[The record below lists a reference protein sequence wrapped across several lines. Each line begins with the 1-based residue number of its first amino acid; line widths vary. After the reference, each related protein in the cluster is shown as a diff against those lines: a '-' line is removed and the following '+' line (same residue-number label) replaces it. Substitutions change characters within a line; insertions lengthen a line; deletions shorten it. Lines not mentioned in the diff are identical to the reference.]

1 MDIEQTTGAA
11 EKAQVG
17 DAVVA
22 LALVAAVFALVMAF
36 RVSLAFGKSRGMPVL
51 GVVAGVLAG
60 AFAAFF
66 SMILVVM
73 IGMGEFGPA
82 IPVAIVLALVFLALK
97 KARDLTIAPLVPPG
111 RASVGERPS
120 VEPRYSPTLVY
131 PLSATDVK
139 PSRETKAPA
148 DGKEAKRTR
157 KPRSAEVIDVIR
169 FEYED
174 RNGDLSM
181 REVEVT
187 AISDEYFE
195 GWCRARKAARTFRLD
210 RVTGDVVSMETG
222 EIDNP
227 YAWAGENKDDE
238 RNDGID
244 EERWFGRSS
253 H

>member
-1 MDIEQTTGAA
+1 MDIEQTTGTA
-11 EKAQVG
+11 ENAQVG

-22 LALVAAVFALVMAF
+22 LALVAAVGAFVMAF
-36 RVSLAFGKSRGMPVL
+36 RVSWAFSKSRGAPAL
-51 GVVAGVLAG
+51 GMVAGLLVG
-60 AFAAFF
+60 AFAGLV

-73 IGMGEFGPA
+73 IGMGEIGPA
-82 IPVAIVLALVFLALK
+82 IPVAIGWALVFLALK
-97 KARDLTIAPLVPPG
+97 KARDLTIAPLVPPAS
-111 RASVGERPS
+111 ASVGEVS
-120 VEPRYSPTLVY
+120 AIEPRYSPTLVY
-131 PLSATDVK
+131 PLGATDVK
-139 PSRETKAPA
+139 PIRGTKGQGERREP
-148 DGKEAKRTR
+148 KRTR

-174 RNGDLSM
+174 RSGDMSA

-195 GWCRARKAARTFRLD
+195 GWCRGRKAARTFRLD
-210 RVTGDVVSMETG
+210 RVSGEVVSLETG
-222 EIDNP
+222 EIDDP
-227 YAWAGENKDDE
+227 YAWAGEHMDDE